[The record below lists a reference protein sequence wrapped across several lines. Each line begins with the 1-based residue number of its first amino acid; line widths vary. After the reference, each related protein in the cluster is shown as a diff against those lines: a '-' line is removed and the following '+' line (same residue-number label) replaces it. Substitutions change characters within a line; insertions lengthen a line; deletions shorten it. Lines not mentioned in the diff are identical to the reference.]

1 MSLKWL
7 LRILAA
13 VLGIIL
19 ASAASASNGTLP
31 YSVLQANTIYIDNE
45 SGFAELSTIAYLE
58 LSHWGRFEPVE
69 SRKKADLTIVLTGSI
84 YVRAVRAAE
93 APSYGPKKTSMR
105 PAELP
110 EAAPVGF
117 TRVTLQEA
125 KSGKTLWS
133 GLTKTDGPRVKGKLL
148 DGFREA
154 FEQTEK
160 VRYKK

>member
-1 MSLKWL
+1 
-7 LRILAA
+7 LA
-13 VLGIIL
+13 
-19 ASAASASNGTLP
+19 
-31 YSVLQANTIYIDNE
+31 
-45 SGFAELSTIAYLE
+45 TIAYME

-69 SRKKADLTIVLTGSI
+69 AAKADLTIVLTGSS
-84 YVRAVRAAE
+84 YVRVVPDGE
-93 APSYGPKKTSMR
+93 APSYDPKKTNIR
-105 PAELP
+105 PAEMP

-117 TRVTLQEA
+117 TRITLQEA

-160 VRYKK
+160 IRYKK